1 MLWNYRKRH
10 QYFTRSVGYGKGRV
24 IRCHKQRSL
33 ECKAQKSIKAHLKLS
48 RIEFRRRKKS
58 RVSQATK
65 DKKMS

>member
-48 RIEFRRRKKS
+48 RIEFRRRKKKQS
-58 RVSQATK
+58 LTSNK
-65 DKKMS
+65 G